1 MNVEYRDS
9 ELPFRDIGQCIYCG
23 DKTSPLSREHVLPKG
38 LDGANSPRDFHD
50 ALVLRNASCES
61 CRKNTQTL
69 ELEVLRNTL
78 DTARQVLGIKGKEQR
93 GKRVTAHLESFDG
106 TSEMRELDITDVP
119 VGIVLPTF
127 EKASI
132 VESNTKKSV
141 YSYGDIVI
149 RIISKANPALVA
161 KYRRVG
167 GVGIQIEPARYAQML
182 AKIALGVAVARYG
195 IDGFEPLV
203 GNFVIG
209 NKKEFGHWV
218 GRADPQDVSF
228 SSEDFHCIALKEKAT
243 SNGSFIFAYIQLFA
257 EFSCPI
263 HYVIVGRPKVNC

>member
-78 DTARQVLGIKGKEQR
+78 DTARQV
-93 GKRVTAHLESFDG
+93 LESFDG